1 MVEKKEYEVSEIQ
14 PSYPIEFKVG
24 DEVEF
29 MEEAPSEEVSEEEA
43 PSEEVSEE
51 EAPSE
56 EVSEEE
62 APSEEVSEE

>member
-51 EAPSE
+51 EASE

-62 APSEEVSEE
+62 SSEEEVSEEE